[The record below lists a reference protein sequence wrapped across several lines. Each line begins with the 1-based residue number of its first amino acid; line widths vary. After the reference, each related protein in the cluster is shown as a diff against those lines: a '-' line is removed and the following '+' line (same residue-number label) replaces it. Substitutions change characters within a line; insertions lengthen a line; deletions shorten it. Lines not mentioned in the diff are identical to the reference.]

1 MVQLLIIQPDAN
13 IMIKEKLDL
22 RKMRNLTLRA
32 LRARNVKF
40 RRPLSHSRKGIE
52 RFLYYYYYYYYWM
65 AKATSAGMPDLIFP
79 EESFSRS
86 RMA

>member
-1 MVQLLIIQPDAN
+1 MQKLL
-13 IMIKEKLDL
+13 L
-22 RKMRNLTLRA
+22 RVLRA
-32 LRARNVKF
+32 HNNNF
-40 RRPLSHSRKGIE
+40 RQPLPHSRRGIE
-52 RFLYYYYYYYYWM
+52 CILNYWM